1 MTKEKAFPIDNEFVL
16 DRYRDE
22 IILRAKW
29 TQTYLNEGIAATDSK
44 EKIRHFT
51 SAITYAMSISRLIY
65 WHTSPPNTSKRR
77 LAEQRAT
84 AINNRWPNL
93 PTPPETLKKVRNRL
107 EHFEEWMDDWASSDS
122 ANIYI
127 DFNIGLSQDM
137 IAIEGIGVAK
147 SFRDIS
153 ARGDFSV
160 LGEKVNL
167 DAIHHWCAKIVESL
181 E

>member
-1 MTKEKAFPIDNEFVL
+1 MTEEITFPIDNDFVL

-29 TQTYLNEGIAATDSK
+29 TQTYLNEGIDATDPK

-65 WHTSPPNTSKRR
+65 WHTSPPHSSKRK
-77 LAEQRAT
+77 LAKQRAR
-84 AINNRWPNL
+84 AIKNRWPSL
-93 PTPPETLKKVRNRL
+93 PFPPDTLKNVRNRL

-127 DFNIGLSQDM
+127 DFNMGLSQDSM
-137 IAIEGIGVAK
+137 ELEGIGVAK

-167 DAIHHWCAKIVESL
+167 DAINHWCAKIIESL